1 MATFCNSDRV
11 GNIKLRESENVNLD
25 NCVCEE
31 NGEWL
36 SASIKILQ
44 QFVAHSIEFSPG
56 RQRSVHFEWK
66 NEDQL
71 R

>member
-1 MATFCNSDRV
+1 
-11 GNIKLRESENVNLD
+11 LP
-25 NCVCEE
+25 
-31 NGEWL
+31 GEWL

-56 RQRSVHFEWK
+56 KQRSVHLEWK

-71 R
+71 REEVLQKRYHR